1 MHDVFNN
8 SSPIDLWA
16 IYNVIFKRTT
26 NRIISVERLTSG
38 ARYIVLNV
46 MCLEECIRCAL
57 ENFQFIHHI
66 NS

>member
-46 MCLEECIRCAL
+46 MCLEECIWCAL